1 MFVCGGGWV
10 RLDDVDAAPHLH
22 KDKAEIV
29 DVGVQ
34 LLNKTPPWVC
44 SGMDC

>member
-1 MFVCGGGWV
+1 M

-22 KDKAEIV
+22 KDKVETV
-29 DVGVQ
+29 HVRVR